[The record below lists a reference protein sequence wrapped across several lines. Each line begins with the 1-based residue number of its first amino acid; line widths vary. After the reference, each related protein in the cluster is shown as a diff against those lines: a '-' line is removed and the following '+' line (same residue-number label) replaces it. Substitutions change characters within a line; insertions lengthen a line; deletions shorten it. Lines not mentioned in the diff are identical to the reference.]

1 MLLTSGVDVKQEDL
15 DQQPHHQEEQTEPL
29 LKDVAPGEIVIGIFT
44 GVNEQGQTLVSF
56 QESASSQPVIA
67 LSTVALQQQQA
78 GRQVALLF
86 AEGNP
91 QKPVIMGLIHSP
103 LDAMLESFEVVTNE
117 GSSSAENNASAEQES
132 IEPEDNQ
139 NAEPA
144 QVDDVYLDGQR
155 VILEGKE
162 EIVLKCGDA
171 SITLTKAGKILI
183 RGKYLLNR
191 STGVN
196 RIMGGSV
203 QVN

>member
-1 MLLTSGVDVKQEDL
+1 MKQEEL
-15 DQQPHHQEEQTEPL
+15 DQDIFTQETPATEIN
-29 LKDVAPGEIVIGIFT
+29 VAPGEIIIGVLEGLDQQGNPLVNFT
-44 GVNEQGQTLVSF
+44 ENTTNEPI
-56 QESASSQPVIA
+56 SAI
-67 LSTVALQQQQA
+67 STVAVHQNLA

-86 AEGNP
+86 AEANL

-103 LDAMLESFEVVTNE
+103 LTQMLESFEMVD
-117 GSSSAENNASAEQES
+117 A
-132 IEPEDNQ
+132 DNQ
-139 NAEPA
+139 TVTQTSDESTTTE
-144 QVDDVYLDGQR
+144 VTTSDIEDVNLDGKR
-155 VILEGKE
+155 VVLEGKE

>member
-1 MLLTSGVDVKQEDL
+1 MKQEEFN
-15 DQQPHHQEEQTEPL
+15 QQQQEEQTQPSLEGI
-29 LKDVAPGEIVIGIFT
+29 APGEIIIGILT
-44 GVNEQGQTLVSF
+44 GMNEQGQALVNY
-56 QESASSQPVIA
+56 QENPSAKPVTAI
-67 LSTVALQQQQA
+67 STVALNQQQS

-86 AEGNP
+86 ANGNP
-91 QKPVIMGLIHSP
+91 EKPVIMGLIHSP
-103 LDAMLESFEVVTNE
+103 LDAMIENFEVKVEEKVVSDDVDVTNE
-117 GSSSAENNASAEQES
+117 VKG
-132 IEPEDNQ
+132 
-139 NAEPA
+139 A

-155 VILEGKE
+155 VVLEGKE
-162 EIVLKCGDA
+162 EIVFKCGDA